1 MTLRGHERSAK
12 LMDMKPFL
20 RTNALWLLLA
30 VLGAG
35 CKAHMMETHGDK
47 IQLLKTGQE
56 KSGRGGVLRYLKNG
70 PAAFKSARRS
80 DAESQ
85 MKKFCSGAYTITA
98 EGPRSKVGASMP
110 IGGKVSIEFDEYQYV
125 AFQCAETDAS

>member
-1 MTLRGHERSAK
+1 MKTSLRASG
-12 LMDMKPFL
+12 LCL
-20 RTNALWLLLA
+20 VLA
-30 VLGAG
+30 VLAG

-47 IQLLKTGQE
+47 IQLLKLGNE
-56 KSGRGGVLRYLKNG
+56 KPGRGGVLRYLKNG
-70 PAAFKSARRS
+70 PAAFKNARRS

-110 IGGKVSIEFDEYQYV
+110 IGGKVSVEFDEYQYV
-125 AFQCAETDAS
+125 AFQCAES